1 MESRSV
7 EEEEEDL
14 LKEPLDGWS
23 GAEGG
28 WGSAVKR
35 KGQDILGGKE

>member
-1 MESRSV
+1 M

-35 KGQDILGGKE
+35 KGRDILGGKE